1 MFETVA
7 GLAILSVVLVGV
19 IWRPKGMHVFIPA
32 GVGAVLALLL
42 GLVGLPALMT
52 IFSRVWDASFT
63 LIGLF
68 MLAAALE
75 TNHFFEWAALRLARI
90 AGGSPWRLYLLMCL
104 LTIAVTVFLGNDGAI
119 LGMTAIVVKLMKKTF
134 PKTVNAPILSGEVAV
149 QVIKPVK
156 KPLLKIVNETTL
168 SGEVAVQV
176 IKPVEKTLAETGSTL
191 LVPPLSKARSNGHSM
206 EKTLPKVENIWWP
219 YILATG
225 FLADAFSGFL
235 VPDNL
240 TNIIV
245 ASTYHLPFI
254 DFMVQM
260 SLPMVFAASIAI
272 FFFALRFRSV
282 LFNDK
287 ARYNPEGLEDP
298 AKVLKDKLIFRVSC
312 GALFVLIVGHLV
324 IGGVFHQP
332 VSFVVVPV
340 ALIVLVFMHF
350 RRITFVH
357 EILFAAPWD
366 VLVYALGMFVVITAV
381 MTPEVI
387 SVFLS
392 ITPLHALI
400 MGQRSGPGVFVTGW
414 ILGGLSAV
422 TNNLPAT
429 LAGVLL
435 LQTAKK
441 TSMLA
446 VYAVILG
453 VDVGP
458 KLTPYGSLATL
469 MWMGILKRQGVEVSW
484 GQCFK
489 ENWWVAALAL
499 TASLFGLWLLML
511 KGWV

>member
-1 MFETVA
+1 MLETVA
-7 GLAILSVVLVGV
+7 GPVILLVVLVGV
-19 IWRPKGMHVFIPA
+19 VLRPRTPWWPSGTPVFISA
-32 GVGAVLALLL
+32 GVGAVLALVL
-42 GLVGLPALMT
+42 GLVGMPTLVT
-52 IFSRVWDASFT
+52 IVGRVWDASFT

-75 TNHFFEWAALRLARI
+75 TNHFFEWAALRLAHV
-90 AGGSPWRLYLLMCL
+90 AQGSRWRLYLLLCL
-104 LTIAVTVFLGNDGAI
+104 LTIVVTIFLGNDGAI
-119 LGMTAIVVKLMKKTF
+119 LGMTAIVAKLVQNIF
-134 PKTVNAPILSGEVAV
+134 PEERQKSA
-149 QVIKPVK
+149 
-156 KPLLKIVNETTL
+156 
-168 SGEVAVQV
+168 
-176 IKPVEKTLAETGSTL
+176 
-191 LVPPLSKARSNGHSM
+191 
-206 EKTLPKVENIWWP
+206 WWP

-254 DFMVQM
+254 NFMLQM
-260 SLPMVFAASIAI
+260 SLPMIFAAGVAI
-272 FFFALRFRSV
+272 ICFMLRFRSV
-282 LFNDK
+282 LFGDEVGYDTAVLK
-287 ARYNPEGLEDP
+287 EP
-298 AKVLKDKLIFRVSC
+298 ASVLKDGLIFRVSC
-312 GALFVLIVGHLV
+312 GALFVLITGHLI
-324 IGGVFHQP
+324 IGGVFRQP

-340 ALIVLVFMHF
+340 AVIVLVFMQF
-350 RRITFVH
+350 RKITFVN

-366 VLVYALGMFVVITAV
+366 VLVYALGMFVVITAA
-381 MTPEVI
+381 MTPGVI
-387 SVFLS
+387 SAFLS
-392 ITPLHALI
+392 IAPLHELI
-400 MGQRSGPGVFVTGW
+400 AGARSGTGIFVTGW

-435 LQTAKK
+435 LETAKK

-446 VYAVILG
+446 IYAVILG

-469 MWMGILKRQGVEVSW
+469 MWMGILKRQGIEISW
-484 GQCFK
+484 SRCFK
-489 ENWWVAALAL
+489 ENWWVAAFAL